1 MKLTEAINKLKAG
14 IEECDDDLIEEGF
27 FLLTG
32 ERVVFPDEDPSMFA
46 GGAHPHK
53 MTPAFPLGIIPNK
66 ETTPTNMVQGV
77 EDDWSMIKSKETPKR
92 KAFTNTFKP
101 ENVKVNDE
109 EGAHLLD
116 DNVVPVPRTRAEF
129 KMATVHCQDC
139 NKTIEVNPQFKK
151 EPYHCDLIRL
161 GQSCPNS

>member
-14 IEECDDDLIEEGF
+14 IQEGDDDLIEEGF

-46 GGAHPHK
+46 GGQHPHK
-53 MTPAFPLGIIPNK
+53 MTPPGPMTMTDK
-66 ETTPTNMVQGV
+66 EPPQVLMAQGQ
-77 EDDWSMIKSKETPKR
+77 EDWSMNKDKAAPKKR
-92 KAFTNTFKP
+92 TFVNTFQP

-116 DNVVPVPRTRAEF
+116 DNVVPVPRIRAEF
-129 KMATVHCQDC
+129 KMASVHCQDC

-161 GQSCPNS
+161 GQTCPNA